1 MYLTAPQISALAQL
15 LLQKGNWK
23 GGQLVPSWW
32 IEEMGKPR
40 VEIPGDE
47 KKALR
52 TKINSLSLVQPEG
65 AFRTARQEAARLF
78 NRKILFTENP
88 RKIESAVL
96 TKEGYRI
103 KIEAVIDGEQKVLYA
118 GYKAWKCNDLY
129 PSDFTKRYHSVAYA
143 MDAEALYLSVGLINT
158 SYKEEYCLWVNS
170 EDKVIATWRP
180 NVTYLPEEPDMV
192 WKFTGTFE

>member
-1 MYLTAPQISALAQL
+1 MNILPADICLKYIKEAVSEPCKEEQL
-15 LLQKGNWK
+15 
-23 GGQLVPSWW
+23 
-32 IEEMGKPR
+32 EAAE
-40 VEIPGDE
+40 
-47 KKALR
+47 KALR
-52 TKINSLSLVQPEG
+52 TKISNLSLVQPEG
-65 AFRTARQEAARLF
+65 TFRTARQEAERVF

-88 RKIESAVL
+88 RKIESAVF

-103 KIEAVIDGEQKVLYA
+103 KIAAVIDGEQKVLYA
-118 GYKAWKCNDLY
+118 GYKAWKRNDLY
-129 PSDFTKRYHSVAYA
+129 PTDFTKRYHSVAYA